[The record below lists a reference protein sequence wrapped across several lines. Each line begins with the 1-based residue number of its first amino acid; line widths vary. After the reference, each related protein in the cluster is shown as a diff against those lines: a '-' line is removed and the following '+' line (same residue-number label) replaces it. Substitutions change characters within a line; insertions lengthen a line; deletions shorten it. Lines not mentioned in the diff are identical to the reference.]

1 MRHIKGWALLL
12 LGVLVIAFS
21 SSALA
26 ADKRVSIGYI
36 ATYTPWMAGV
46 ASGLYEDATGYD
58 IQWREYGSGIE
69 AVAALSRGEIQLSYL
84 GITPA
89 AGAVSAGMALEIF
102 WVVADIDQSEAL
114 VVRRGS
120 GIVKPQ
126 DLRRKRLAAPI
137 GSTAH
142 FHLLFALDQFGIP
155 KDAVEIVNMSPA
167 EIGEAWRDGSIDGA
181 YIWEPTQGRLLRNG
195 EVLIH
200 SGDLGAWGRSTF
212 DAFVAQ
218 PKWSARNPRFMVAFV
233 KAIAGLDDSYK
244 KNRRQWSRASANL
257 QDLVSVVGGTHGQA
271 ERSLR
276 LYRYPSLRQQASR
289 KWLGDGSAG
298 GVARALASNAAF
310 LYDQGVIKQLSNDYG
325 IFVNPEW
332 VLRARVSD

>member
-1 MRHIKGWALLL
+1 MLCEVLVRHIKGWALLL

-46 ASGLYEDATGYD
+46 ASGLYDDATGYD

-69 AVAALSRGEIQLSYL
+69 AIAALSRGEIQLSHI
-84 GITPA
+84 GITPV
-89 AGAVSAGMALEIF
+89 AGAVSAGMALELF
-102 WVVADIDQSEAL
+102 WVVADIDRSEAL

-167 EIGEAWRDGSIDGA
+167 EIGEAWRDGVSTVLTSGSRYKADFSGTARFSSILATLAPGGGQRSMLLWHNPNGRRETPDLWWLSSRRLPGLTIHIRRTGGSGA
-181 YIWEPTQGRLLRNG
+181 AHRQISKTWSVSSGGRTG
-195 EVLIH
+195 
-200 SGDLGAWGRSTF
+200 G
-212 DAFVAQ
+212 
-218 PKWSARNPRFMVAFV
+218 PR
-233 KAIAGLDDSYK
+233 D
-244 KNRRQWSRASANL
+244 R
-257 QDLVSVVGGTHGQA
+257 
-271 ERSLR
+271 
-276 LYRYPSLRQQASR
+276 
-289 KWLGDGSAG
+289 
-298 GVARALASNAAF
+298 
-310 LYDQGVIKQLSNDYG
+310 
-325 IFVNPEW
+325 
-332 VLRARVSD
+332 